1 MTKISSF
8 PLKQVITE
16 VIADRQITNKLVIV
30 ASEHISF
37 AIKDYVCVSNVFT
50 KLYNKFIFHV
60 NPDIYKRKCA
70 VHYSSL
76 DIVLL
81 IFENN
86 TIFYSFSIL
95 EH

>member
-37 AIKDYVCVSNVFT
+37 AT

>member
-1 MTKISSF
+1 
-8 PLKQVITE
+8 
-16 VIADRQITNKLVIV
+16 
-30 ASEHISF
+30 
-37 AIKDYVCVSNVFT
+37 VFT

-95 EH
+95 KH